1 MGLGKHDLH
10 DMVDKIFEIDSFKSK
25 MGEDKD
31 IVTLSFSVR
40 DTLAAEDLKT
50 LLKKVMHLYLML
62 IIHLVNK
69 AMVHIKCLLN

>member
-1 MGLGKHDLH
+1 
-10 DMVDKIFEIDSFKSK
+10 

-40 DTLAAEDLKT
+40 DTLAPEDLKT

-62 IIHLVNK
+62 IIHRVNK

>member
-1 MGLGKHDLH
+1 
-10 DMVDKIFEIDSFKSK
+10 

-40 DTLAAEDLKT
+40 DTLAPEDLKT
-50 LLKKVMHLYLML
+50 LLKRLHLYLML